1 MLYTLSM
8 PPLLEAKGLTKRYGA
23 IIALESVDFQINEGI
38 TGLLGPNGAGKSTT
52 IKLFLGLIEPTSGS
66 AEVIGQKPYE
76 SVESRARLG
85 YMPEHD
91 CLPDRLTGVEFV
103 VEMAQVSGMGRQAA
117 IQRTHEVLNH
127 LRMGEEKYRPISE
140 YSGGMRQ
147 KVKLAQGLV
156 HGPELVILDEP
167 TSGLDP
173 QARREMLRTIR
184 TLTELGHS
192 NVLLSTHILHDVEQ
206 VCDHV
211 IIVSQGR
218 LQMVE
223 QVESLLA
230 RLEDWVEVRV
240 GEPRAA
246 FCAALDKRKLEWQVH
261 GPALRVGFRGDETFD
276 AILAA
281 AGESGA
287 PLLQMER
294 ATRALEDLYLEVV
307 K

>member
-1 MLYTLSM
+1 MIEARRLVKQFGAVTALAGLSVEV
-8 PPLLEAKGLTKRYGA
+8 PKGR
-23 IIALESVDFQINEGI
+23 V
-38 TGLLGPNGAGKSTT
+38 GLLGPNGAGKSTF
-52 IKLFLGLIEPTSGS
+52 IKLALGIFSPTSGS
-66 AEVIGQKPYE
+66 VEVLGE
-76 SVESRARLG
+76 SVTTAGPTLRQRIG

-103 VEMAQVSGMGRQAA
+103 VEMAQVSGMARQAA

-173 QARREMLRTIR
+173 QARRDMLRTIR

-192 NVLLSTHILHDVEQ
+192 NVLLSTHILYDVEK

-211 IIVSQGR
+211 IIIDRGQ
-218 LQMVE
+218 LQKVE
-223 QVESLLA
+223 QVEKMLA
-230 RLEDWVEVRV
+230 NLENWVEVRV
-240 GEPRAA
+240 GEPRET
-246 FCAALDKRKLEWQVH
+246 FCKSLSNHKLEWQEH
-261 GPALRVGFRGDETFD
+261 GPTLRVGFRGDDTFD
-276 AILAA
+276 AIIAA
-281 AGESGA
+281 AEESGA

-294 ATRALEDLYLEVV
+294 ATRTLEDLYLEVV

>member
-1 MLYTLSM
+1 MIEARRLVKQFGAVTALAGLSVEV
-8 PPLLEAKGLTKRYGA
+8 P
-23 IIALESVDFQINEGI
+23 EGRV
-38 TGLLGPNGAGKSTT
+38 GLLGPNGAGKSTF
-52 IKLFLGLIEPTSGS
+52 IKLALGIFSPTSGS
-66 AEVIGQKPYE
+66 VEVLGE
-76 SVESRARLG
+76 SVTTAGPTLRQRIG

-103 VEMAQVSGMGRQAA
+103 VEMAQVSGMARQAA

-173 QARREMLRTIR
+173 QARRDMLRTIR

-192 NVLLSTHILHDVEQ
+192 NVLLSTHILHDVEK

-230 RLEDWVEVRV
+230 SLENWVEVRV
-240 GEPRAA
+240 GEPRDA
-246 FCAALDKRKLEWQVH
+246 FCKALEQRKLEWEEH
-261 GPALRVGFRGDETFD
+261 GPALRVSFRGDETFG
-276 AILAA
+276 AIIAA
-281 AGESGA
+281 AEESGA

>member
-1 MLYTLSM
+1 M
-8 PPLLEAKGLTKRYGA
+8 
-23 IIALESVDFQINEGI
+23 
-38 TGLLGPNGAGKSTT
+38 
-52 IKLFLGLIEPTSGS
+52 
-66 AEVIGQKPYE
+66 
-76 SVESRARLG
+76 
-85 YMPEHD
+85 
-91 CLPDRLTGVEFV
+91 
-103 VEMAQVSGMGRQAA
+103 
-117 IQRTHEVLNH
+117 
-127 LRMGEEKYRPISE
+127 
-140 YSGGMRQ
+140 
-147 KVKLAQGLV
+147 
-156 HGPELVILDEP
+156 
-167 TSGLDP
+167 
-173 QARREMLRTIR
+173 
-184 TLTELGHS
+184 
-192 NVLLSTHILHDVEQ
+192 LLSTHILHDVEQ

-246 FCAALDKRKLEWQVH
+246 FCAALDKRKLEWQEH

>member
-1 MLYTLSM
+1 VIEARRLVKQFGAVTALAGLSVKV
-8 PPLLEAKGLTKRYGA
+8 P
-23 IIALESVDFQINEGI
+23 EGRV
-38 TGLLGPNGAGKSTT
+38 GLLGPNGAGKSTF
-52 IKLFLGLIEPTSGS
+52 IKLALGIFAPSG
-66 AEVIGQKPYE
+66 G
-76 SVESRARLG
+76 SVTVLGENVATAGPELRQRIG

-246 FCAALDKRKLEWQVH
+246 FCAALDKRKLEWQEH